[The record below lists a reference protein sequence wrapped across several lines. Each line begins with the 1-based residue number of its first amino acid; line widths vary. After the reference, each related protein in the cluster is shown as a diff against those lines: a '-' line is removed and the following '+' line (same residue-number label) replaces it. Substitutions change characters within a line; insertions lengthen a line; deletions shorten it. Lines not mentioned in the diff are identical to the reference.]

1 VAQRL
6 ELIAHGLAAGMRQSI
21 FGDPGPLVD
30 PAAIPPVEGRVQSWL
45 RGPEIPC
52 EETAAALGGAADAI
66 DDLRSCDFGSWT
78 GRALAEIEAQDPTGL
93 RQWLIDAQANPHG
106 GESLGQLISRVGA
119 VIDRRTW
126 LDGRSVVVV
135 SPLAVRAIVAHL
147 LRAPA
152 EVIFR
157 IEVSPL
163 GRVVA
168 SRSGD
173 FWRVRFG
180 VTAAAS

>member
-6 ELIAHGLAAGMRQSI
+6 ELIAHGLATGMRQSI
-21 FGDPGPLVD
+21 FGDPGHLVD
-30 PAAIPPVEGRVQSWL
+30 LGPIAAAEGRVESWH
-45 RGPEIPC
+45 RGPEIAC
-52 EETAAALGGAADAI
+52 EETAAALGGGAHVI

-78 GRALAEIEAQDPTGL
+78 GRSLAEVDAKDPTGL
-93 RQWLIDAQANPHG
+93 RHWLIDPRARPHG

-119 VIDRRTW
+119 VIDRPTW
-126 LDGRSVVVV
+126 PDGRSVVVV
-135 SPLAVRAIVAHL
+135 SPLVVRAIVTHL
-147 LRAPA
+147 LQAPA

-157 IEVSPL
+157 IDVPPL

-180 VTAAAS
+180 VAGAAS